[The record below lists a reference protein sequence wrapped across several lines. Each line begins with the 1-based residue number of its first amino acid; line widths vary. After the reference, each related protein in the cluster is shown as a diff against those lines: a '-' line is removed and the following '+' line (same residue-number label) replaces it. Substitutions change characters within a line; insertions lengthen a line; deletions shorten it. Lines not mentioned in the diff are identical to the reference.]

1 MRRTEWELLCL
12 PPRDVKGK
20 KWLLWLRLCVTEL

>member
-20 KWLLWLRLCVTEL
+20 KVVTLVKTVCY